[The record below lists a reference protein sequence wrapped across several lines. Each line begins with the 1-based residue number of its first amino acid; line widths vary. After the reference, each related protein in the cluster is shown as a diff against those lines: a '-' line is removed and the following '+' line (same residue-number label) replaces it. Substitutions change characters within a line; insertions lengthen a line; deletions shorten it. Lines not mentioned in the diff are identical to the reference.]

1 MGALREPW
9 SHWIQKSIYLR
20 VMIVAPRCSWVTLH
34 SSIDFDSY
42 FIWVVVSNIFSVHP
56 TFREDSQFDY
66 NIFQMGWFNH
76 QLVMFGRL
84 DEGGDE
90 PFKDKYFFKT
100 PPFMFA
106 QRDVPTLHPATNSR
120 PQGPNGPPAFPFWV
134 PAWFFWKCSTTV
146 DGSELGRSP
155 VEVWQCQWYL
165 KEDYFSLPKG
175 HQKETWDLTS
185 VFLSHFWTSWTS
197 RNIAISWNRDTL
209 NSPCFCQ
216 TIVVI
221 GFLGPKS
228 EKIRLNF
235 PRNLHRIESR
245 WRNSQKV
252 D

>member
-1 MGALREPW
+1 
-9 SHWIQKSIYLR
+9 
-20 VMIVAPRCSWVTLH
+20 
-34 SSIDFDSY
+34 
-42 FIWVVVSNIFSVHP
+42 
-56 TFREDSQFDY
+56 
-66 NIFQMGWFNH
+66 MGWFNH

-84 DEGGDE
+84 DVGGYE
-90 PFKDKYFFKT
+90 PFKDEYSISRLLHSCLLNVTAANASPCHKYPASK
-100 PPFMFA
+100 A
-106 QRDVPTLHPATNSR
+106 QMD
-120 PQGPNGPPAFPFWV
+120 PQHFLFESQPD
-134 PAWFFWKCSTTV
+134 FFWKCSTILLMV
-146 DGSELGRSP
+146 QNSGDHQLRFGSVNDICKRIVFLCLRGH
-155 VEVWQCQWYL
+155 
-165 KEDYFSLPKG
+165 PKG
-175 HQKETWDLTS
+175 NIDLTS

>member
-1 MGALREPW
+1 MSPSRMSTPF
-9 SHWIQKSIYLR
+9 QD
-20 VMIVAPRCSWVTLH
+20 
-34 SSIDFDSY
+34 SSIHVCSM
-42 FIWVVVSNIFSVHP
+42 W
-56 TFREDSQFDY
+56 
-66 NIFQMGWFNH
+66 
-76 QLVMFGRL
+76 LL
-84 DEGGDE
+84 
-90 PFKDKYFFKT
+90 
-100 PPFMFA
+100 
-106 QRDVPTLHPATNSR
+106 PTLHPATNTR
-120 PQGPNGPPAFPFWV
+120 PQRPKWTPSISFLSPSLI
-134 PAWFFWKCSTTV
+134 FFWKCSTILLMV
-146 DGSELGRSP
+146 QNSGDHQLRFGSVNDICKRIVFLCLRGH
-155 VEVWQCQWYL
+155 
-165 KEDYFSLPKG
+165 PKG
-175 HQKETWDLTS
+175 NIDLTS